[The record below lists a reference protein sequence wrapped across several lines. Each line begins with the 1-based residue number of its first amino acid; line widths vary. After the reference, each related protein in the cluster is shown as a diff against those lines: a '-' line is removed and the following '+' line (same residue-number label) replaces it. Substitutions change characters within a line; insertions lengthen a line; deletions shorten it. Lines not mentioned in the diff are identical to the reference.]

1 MTEEEKTDNKYARSD
16 ISSKQYLYDRLA
28 EIQKN
33 LKAPKTKKHFQ
44 GWKHRSAEDILNA
57 VKPLLDGES
66 IILSDEIVS
75 VFPPFVYEKTEKN
88 TKTNSV
94 LSGIYIKSTATLS
107 NGDHSISA
115 FSCVKES
122 TDKAGLDDPQI
133 SGIATSYA
141 RKYALCGLLGIDG
154 SDDADEHN
162 DYEHRS
168 QVEKQQKSQ
177 PIQPTPQYKAEL
189 PVNDVETNAIKIVMN
204 QIHEYCSKM
213 TSDEKREALKKASSY
228 TNPQTQ
234 KTTYIDDINNLTIN
248 GNIPSVAR
256 LNITYKNIRKFK

>member
-1 MTEEEKTDNKYARSD
+1 MTEEEKTDNKYARGD

-133 SGIATSYA
+133 SGIASSYA

-168 QVEKQQKSQ
+168 QVEKQQKPQSTQQKPREKNEWEKKLLEQANNDEGILREISEAWDKGIKSEKQYYFFARNLADRGFASGDIEPTVCSQ
-177 PIQPTPQYKAEL
+177 ELNAE
-189 PVNDVETNAIKIVMN
+189 KIGYVP
-204 QIHEYCSKM
+204 
-213 TSDEKREALKKASSY
+213 L
-228 TNPQTQ
+228 
-234 KTTYIDDINNLTIN
+234 
-248 GNIPSVAR
+248 
-256 LNITYKNIRKFK
+256 

>member
-1 MTEEEKTDNKYARSD
+1 MTEEEKTDNKYARGD

-122 TDKAGLDDPQI
+122 TDKAGLDDPQL

-168 QVEKQQKSQ
+168 QVEKQQKPQSTQQKPREKNEWEKKLLEQANNDEGILREISEAWDKGIKSEKQYYFFARNLADRGFASGDIEPTVCSQ
-177 PIQPTPQYKAEL
+177 ELNAE
-189 PVNDVETNAIKIVMN
+189 KIGYVP
-204 QIHEYCSKM
+204 
-213 TSDEKREALKKASSY
+213 L
-228 TNPQTQ
+228 
-234 KTTYIDDINNLTIN
+234 
-248 GNIPSVAR
+248 
-256 LNITYKNIRKFK
+256 